1 MKPLEDPEA
10 AAWGAKADHD
20 LRAATILFASGEPLY
35 DVICFHCQQV
45 AEKSL
50 KMLLV
55 AADQQ
60 PPRTHDLVELVALAA
75 VHAPGVLALEPEAL
89 ELLPY
94 SVLPRYPSFLGESGR
109 PDAQRALDAAHR
121 FREQTL
127 ALLRPGAPAAPG

>member
-1 MKPLEDPEA
+1 M

-35 DVICFHCQQV
+35 DVISFHCQQV

-55 AADQQ
+55 AADQP

-75 VHAPGVLALEPEAL
+75 AYAPGVLALEPDAL

-94 SVLPRYPSFLGESGR
+94 SVLPRYPSFLGESCR
-109 PDAQRALDAAHR
+109 PDAQRALDAACR

-127 ALLRPGAPAAPG
+127 ALLLPGEPAGQG